1 MATPAH
7 NRRRRGPETL
17 FAATLTVLFVVAQL
31 TDQWAY
37 HHFAYAGI
45 YEHGWGRLLRIAGY
59 LPAWALV
66 ALALVLHDWV
76 PRVRR
81 TLSQASRRGLLL
93 VSSAALA
100 GTAAELLKLAFRR
113 ERPGLTDGVHMFRP
127 WHDQPFSTA
136 QLGLP
141 SSEAAVAFAAAAMLA
156 RLFPESSLLW
166 YGLALG
172 CALTRVASGAHF
184 LSDVALAALV
194 GYVVT
199 LTIWPRRRPADADAS
214 GSSRGSRDAGR

>member
-1 MATPAH
+1 MAFAAR
-7 NRRRRGPETL
+7 NRQRSPETL
-17 FAATLTVLFVVAQL
+17 VAATLTVLFVIAQV
-31 TDQWAY
+31 TDQWVF
-37 HHFAYAGI
+37 HHFAYPGI
-45 YEHGWGRLLRIAGY
+45 YERGWGRLLRVAGY

-66 ALALVLHDWV
+66 ALALMLHDWI
-76 PRVRR
+76 PRARR
-81 TLSQASRRGLLL
+81 TLGEASRRGLLL
-93 VSSAALA
+93 LSAAAIA
-100 GTAAELLKLAFRR
+100 GAAAELLKLTFRR
-113 ERPGLTDGVHMFRP
+113 ERPGLTDGVHVFRP

-156 RLFPESSLLW
+156 RLFPESAALW

-184 LSDVALAALV
+184 VSDVALAALL

-199 LTIWPRRRPADADAS
+199 LTLWPRRRVVAPTP
-214 GSSRGSRDAGR
+214 

>member
-1 MATPAH
+1 MASPTH
-7 NRRRRGPETL
+7 NHPRRGPETL
-17 FAATLTVLFVVAQL
+17 FAATLTLLFVIAQL
-31 TDQWAY
+31 TDQWVF

-45 YEHGWGRLLRIAGY
+45 YERGWGRLLRIPGY

-66 ALALVLHDWV
+66 ALALVQHDWV

-81 TLSQASRRGLLL
+81 TLGQASRRGLLL
-93 VSSAALA
+93 LSSPAIA

-127 WHDQPFSTA
+127 WHDEPFSTA

-156 RLFPESSLLW
+156 RLFPESSMLW

-184 LSDVALAALV
+184 LSDVALAALL

-199 LTIWPRRRPADADAS
+199 LTLWPSRRPPAS
-214 GSSRGSRDAGR
+214 PAPRGSET

>member
-1 MATPAH
+1 MASPTHTP
-7 NRRRRGPETL
+7 RRRGPETL
-17 FAATLTVLFVVAQL
+17 FAATLSVVFVIAQL
-31 TDQWAY
+31 TDQWAF
-37 HHFAYAGI
+37 HHFTYPGI
-45 YEHGWGRLLRIAGY
+45 YERGWGRLLRIAGY
-59 LPAWALV
+59 LPVWALV
-66 ALALVLHDWV
+66 ALALLLHDWV

-81 TLSQASRRGLLL
+81 TLAQASRRALLL
-93 VSSAALA
+93 FGSAAIA
-100 GTAAELLKLAFRR
+100 GAAAELLKLAFRR

-141 SSEAAVAFAAAAMLA
+141 SSEAAVAFAAAAALA
-156 RLFPESSLLW
+156 RLFPEAAVLW

-199 LTIWPRRRPADADAS
+199 LTLWPRPRPAHPDGP
-214 GSSRGSRDAGR
+214 GSFGGGG

>member
-1 MATPAH
+1 MASPAPH
-7 NRRRRGPETL
+7 HRRRGPETL
-17 FAATLTVLFVVAQL
+17 FAATLTVLFVLAQL
-31 TDQWAY
+31 TDQWVF
-37 HHFAYAGI
+37 HHFAYAAI
-45 YEHGWGRLLRIAGY
+45 YERGWGRLLRMAGY
-59 LPAWALV
+59 LPAWAFV

-76 PRVRR
+76 PRARR
-81 TLSQASRRGLLL
+81 TLGQASRRGLLL
-93 VSSAALA
+93 FSSAAIA
-100 GTAAELLKLAFRR
+100 GAAAEILKLMFRR
-113 ERPGLTDGVHMFRP
+113 ERPSLTDGVHMFRP

-141 SSEAAVAFAAAAMLA
+141 SSEAAVAFAAAATLA
-156 RLFPESSLLW
+156 RLFPASSILW

-199 LTIWPRRRPADADAS
+199 LTLWPRRRVAHTDAP
-214 GSSRGSRDAGR
+214 GSSGAGGGAAR

>member
-1 MATPAH
+1 MASPTH
-7 NRRRRGPETL
+7 TQRRRGPETL
-17 FAATLTVLFVVAQL
+17 FAATLSVVFVIAQL
-31 TDQWAY
+31 TDQWAF
-37 HHFAYAGI
+37 HHFTYPGI
-45 YEHGWGRLLRIAGY
+45 YERGWGRLLRIAGY
-59 LPAWALV
+59 LPAWTLV
-66 ALALVLHDWV
+66 ALALLLHDWV
-76 PRVRR
+76 PRVRH
-81 TLSQASRRGLLL
+81 TLAQASRRALLL
-93 VSSAALA
+93 FGSAAIA
-100 GTAAELLKLAFRR
+100 GAAAELLKLAFRR

-141 SSEAAVAFAAAAMLA
+141 SSEAAVAFAAAAALA
-156 RLFPESSLLW
+156 RLFPEAAVLW

-199 LTIWPRRRPADADAS
+199 LTLWPRRRLGDTDAPGRS
-214 GSSRGSRDAGR
+214 GTGDGAAR

>member
-1 MATPAH
+1 MASPTH
-7 NRRRRGPETL
+7 NRRRGPETV
-17 FAATLTVLFVVAQL
+17 FAATLAVLFVVAQV
-31 TDQWAY
+31 TDQWVFHHVAY
-37 HHFAYAGI
+37 PGI
-45 YEHGWGRLLRIAGY
+45 YERGWGRLLRVAGY

-66 ALALVLHDWV
+66 AFALVLHDWG

-81 TLSQASRRGLLL
+81 TLGQATRRGLLL
-93 VSSAALA
+93 FSSAAIA
-100 GTAAELLKLAFRR
+100 GAGAELLKLTFRR

-127 WHDQPFSTA
+127 WHDHPFSTA

-156 RLFPESSLLW
+156 RLFPESSVLW
-166 YGLALG
+166 YGVALG

-184 LSDVALAALV
+184 LSDVALAALL

-199 LTIWPRRRPADADAS
+199 LTLWPRRRRADPDAP
-214 GSSRGSRDAGR
+214 GSSRDGGGVAR